1 MKYSELLELYKQKKL
16 DEQQMQQVEAD
27 IEKQEAISEY
37 LFDREES
44 GELNIKVEEADAAGQ
59 EQLGIIGKDG
69 RGNKSA
75 EDFVKMVNRSIRRA
89 FIKMGIIVAAIT
101 LAITLFVFLALPE
114 VVDSFYYDPGESVG
128 AEGNR
133 ISLDMAVYTE
143 LRMPNC
149 NRDNVSVESRGYGKY
164 DILIHQNVSY
174 NSRFTNLAGRIEKGD
189 LTLYVNNILT
199 PPTGNSFAWFQME
212 GDSSDSLRDLIEV
225 QGKTNYC
232 AAGDVEQATKT
243 LEELDE
249 GETYVAYVTLDKMM
263 PYEEFMTFLKSSQA
277 LKDMG
282 CFWCAVCTENGIE
295 EIDTSQNGVV
305 EEIDGRAMSRMS
317 MFRAENIGFNCDLTS
332 SHALDWDR
340 EKYPNLLLWDNMTL
354 DAQEKAGTVHDDT
367 RQLRENMKN
376 EEFMKTHFVSMLRYM
391 AEQEEFLNMMID
403 SPEGYGN
410 AADYVEEHGIMVYGF
425 AGITDKET
433 ILELNGEEAVYEIYV
448 NELP

>member
-1 MKYSELLELYKQKKL
+1 MKYSELLELYKQKAL
-16 DEQQMQQVEAD
+16 NQEQMQQVEAD
-27 IEKQEAISEY
+27 IERQEAISEY
-37 LFDREES
+37 LFDREE
-44 GELNIKVEEADAAGQ
+44 N
-59 EQLGIIGKDG
+59 EQLSLLEDARPREEEQGRSDKKDNQNGKD
-69 RGNKSA
+69 A
-75 EDFVKMVNRSIRRA
+75 TDFVKMVNRSIRRA
-89 FIKMGIIVAAIT
+89 FIKMGIVVGLIT

-114 VVDSFYYDPGESVG
+114 VVDSFYYDPGEAVG

-149 NRDNVSVESRGYGKY
+149 NRDNVTVESRGYGKY

-174 NSRFTNLAGRIEKGD
+174 NSRFANLSGRIEKNN

-199 PPTGNSFAWFQME
+199 SPTGNAFAWFQME

-225 QGKTNYC
+225 QGRTNYC
-232 AAGDVEQATKT
+232 AAGDAEQANKT
-243 LEELDE
+243 LETLDE
-249 GETYVAYVTLDKMM
+249 DETYVAYVTLDRMM
-263 PYEEFMTFLKSSQA
+263 PYEQFMTFLESSQTV
-277 LKDMG
+277 KDMG

-295 EIDTSQNGVV
+295 EIDTSQNGVT
-305 EEIDGRAMSRMS
+305 EELGGSTMTRMN

-340 EKYPNLLLWDNMTL
+340 EKYPNLLLWDNITL
-354 DAQEKAGTVHDDT
+354 DAQEIAGTVHDDT
-367 RQLRENMKN
+367 RQLRENMKD

-391 AEQEEFLNMMID
+391 AEQKEFLNMMND
-403 SPEGYGN
+403 SPEVYRN

-433 ILELNGEEAVYEIYV
+433 ILELNGDEAVYEIYV
-448 NELP
+448 NELQ